1 MKEQFTV
8 SMLLK
13 DFIRRSLSLSL
24 SLIRIIIYF
33 FMTNITCKSHL
44 FRYRDISYQPDQIVG
59 DNQENVEC
67 ILQKAGLTGYNIS
80 GNEQVSV

>member
-1 MKEQFTV
+1 
-8 SMLLK
+8 
-13 DFIRRSLSLSL
+13 
-24 SLIRIIIYF
+24 
-33 FMTNITCKSHL
+33 MTDITCKSHL